1 MTGLHSDVVICWE
14 GGEKTTIPFL
24 FFLSSAQVQVFSV
37 GSWPKRGVLPPAL
50 HCWDLEFLTHAEEM
64 LSALL
69 LSVVLG
75 RGKAWEGVVRCSG
88 GCLLVWIP

>member
-1 MTGLHSDVVICWE
+1 M
-14 GGEKTTIPFL
+14 
-24 FFLSSAQVQVFSV
+24 
-37 GSWPKRGVLPPAL
+37 
-50 HCWDLEFLTHAEEM
+50 HAEEM